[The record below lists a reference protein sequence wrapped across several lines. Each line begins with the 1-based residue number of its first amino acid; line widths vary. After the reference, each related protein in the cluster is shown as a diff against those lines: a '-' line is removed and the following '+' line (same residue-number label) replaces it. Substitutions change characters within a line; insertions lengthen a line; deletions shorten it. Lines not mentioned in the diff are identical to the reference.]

1 MPAFVALLRAV
12 NLGPHNK
19 IAMADLKAVAGEAG
33 LLQPRTL
40 LQSGNLVFQA
50 KAQSSASLEKLLE
63 TALAKKLE
71 LKTPVVVRSASEWR
85 AALEANPFPKEAKA
99 DPSHMLVMPLKA
111 KVEKG
116 ALAELVKVIPGREQ
130 AKLGGQT
137 LYLVYPDGIGESKLT
152 AALIERKL
160 GVSGTA
166 RNWNTAQ
173 KIAALLESDN

>member
-19 IAMADLKAVAGEAG
+19 ISMADLKTLAEGCG
-33 LLQPRTL
+33 LSGVKTL
-40 LQSGNLVFQA
+40 LQSGNLVFEVKGKTPA
-50 KAQSSASLEKLLE
+50 ALEKVLE
-63 TALAKKLE
+63 GALANELG
-71 LKTPVVVRSASEWR
+71 LKTPVVVRSAAEWR
-85 AALEANPFPKEAKA
+85 AALAENPFPKEAKS
-99 DPSHMLVMPLKA
+99 DPSHLLVMPLKA
-111 KVEKG
+111 KCEKA

-130 AKLGGQT
+130 VKLGGQQ

-152 AALIERKL
+152 SALIEKKI

-173 KIAALLESDN
+173 KIAALLEA